1 MQRRAGF
8 ALLEIVIAIF
18 ILLLILGMAVPSVN
32 GVFADKRLHRSV
44 DRLHQLVHEAHERS
58 LAERRAYLIVFDDR
72 QVSLQPSAFAKD
84 EEHKAIDA
92 VPVSRGEKWSVE
104 LPAAL
109 SKKRAP
115 EWIFWESGVC
125 EPARITYASADG
137 KWSAEYSPLTA
148 LGQMIA
154 YGPR

>member
-8 ALLEIVIAIF
+8 TLLEIVIAIF

-44 DRLHQLVHEAHERS
+44 DRFNQLVHEAHERS

-92 VPVSRGEKWSVE
+92 VPVS
-104 LPAAL
+104 P
-109 SKKRAP
+109 
-115 EWIFWESGVC
+115 
-125 EPARITYASADG
+125 
-137 KWSAEYSPLTA
+137 
-148 LGQMIA
+148 
-154 YGPR
+154 